1 MGNIYDTEN
10 ALFTQRNLNVNA
22 TAPSDIAIVP
32 VMNST
37 GWEPLIIRVR
47 DASLHNAGS
56 VFSSLASATI
66 AIYTGPGATGTNIVA
81 ATALASITTAGA
93 GQSLAI
99 VPAAGTVQ
107 TAQNLFVRLTVAA
120 GSAGLV
126 DLVVLGLDWGQTPN

>member
-37 GWEPLIIRVR
+37 AWEPLVIRVR
-47 DASLHNAGS
+47 DASVHNAGMT
-56 VFSSLASATI
+56 FASLASATI
-66 AIYTGPGATGTNIVA
+66 AVFTGAGGTGTTIVA
-81 ATALASITTAGA
+81 ATALASITSAGA
-93 GQSLAI
+93 GQSLVI
-99 VPAAGTVQ
+99 SPAAGTVQ
-107 TAQNLFVRLTVAA
+107 TAQSLYVRLTVAA
-120 GSAGLV
+120 GVAGLV